1 MAFLSIRLVATAAAK
16 SANANLANNV
26 RKCAIPLTS
35 SALDRQIGSVA
46 RFSSVVYRP
55 QKHYELQQRQQHTQA
70 ALLNEAMN
78 VSDQHINMATPS
90 RDLTIQEISRS
101 LQLYSK
107 DRNPIEKDPKT
118 LRVGNLS
125 KPTVLIFAW
134 LNAKQK
140 HLAKYAKLY
149 TEQGYDVVVTQLTP
163 WQLLWPVK
171 GSQLVAADIV
181 KFLKNNE
188 FKNGLIFHG
197 FSVGGYLWGECLV
210 HIARDLQNYQVVLD
224 RVKGQIWDSA
234 ADITE
239 IPEGVPRALFPR
251 NPTLQ
256 NALRQYMIYHMKAF
270 HEPATSHYI
279 RSSQMFHTN
288 LLRCPALF
296 LCSKTDPVG
305 TELANGR
312 VRDNWEINGVKCTFK
327 CWDRSPHVGHFQKH
341 PEEYVELVFNHV
353 RQLELTGQKQ
363 QQQQP
368 LRAKL

>member
-1 MAFLSIRLVATAAAK
+1 MAFLTTRLVATTT
-16 SANANLANNV
+16 V
-26 RKCAIPLTS
+26 KCVNQNFASNIKAICKPTTMEW
-35 SALDRQIGSVA
+35 QIGSAA
-46 RFSSVVYRP
+46 RMSSMVTTHEHFESRSP
-55 QKHYELQQRQQHTQA
+55 ILLSA
-70 ALLNEAMN
+70 AT
-78 VSDQHINMATPS
+78 VPDQHVNMAVG
-90 RDLTIQEISRS
+90 RGYTIQEISRS
-101 LQLYSK
+101 LQFFSK
-107 DRNPIEKDPKT
+107 EKRDVVNDPNT
-118 LRVGNLS
+118 LQLRSGFD
-125 KPTVLIFAW
+125 KPAVLIFSW

-140 HLAKYAKLY
+140 HLSKYAKLY
-149 TEQGYDVVVTQLTP
+149 NEQGFEVIVAQLTP
-163 WQLLWPVK
+163 WQLLWPMK
-171 GSQLVAADIV
+171 GSQIVAADIV

-210 HIARDLQNYQVVLD
+210 RIARDLQNYQVVLD

-256 NALRQYMIYHMKAF
+256 NALRKYMIYHMKAF

-296 LCSKTDPVG
+296 LVSKTDPVG
-305 TELANGR
+305 TEVANGR
-312 VRDNWEINGVKCTFK
+312 VRDSWESNGVKCTFK

-341 PEEYVELVFNHV
+341 PEEYIEQVFAHLRQIELGGH
-353 RQLELTGQKQ
+353 KQ
-363 QQQQP
+363 A

>member
-1 MAFLSIRLVATAAAK
+1 MAFLSVRLVATAVVK
-16 SANANLANNV
+16 SANPNIANNIL
-26 RKCAIPLTS
+26 KCSLTS
-35 SALDRQIGSVA
+35 LDQQIGSVA
-46 RFSSVVYRP
+46 RFSALASP
-55 QKHYELQQRQQHTQA
+55 PHKQYELRNQIGLSATTVPNQH
-70 ALLNEAMN
+70 
-78 VSDQHINMATPS
+78 VNMTVPS
-90 RDLTIQEISRS
+90 RGLAIQEISRS
-101 LQLYSK
+101 LQLYTK
-107 DRNPIEKDPKT
+107 ERRNVDKDPKT
-118 LRVGNLS
+118 LQLKAGCD

-140 HLAKYAKLY
+140 HIAKYAKLY
-149 TEQGYDVVVTQLTP
+149 TEQGFEVVVAQLTP
-163 WQLLWPVK
+163 WQMLWPMK

-188 FKNGLIFHG
+188 FRNGLIFHG

-256 NALRQYMIYHMKAF
+256 NALRKYMIYHMKAF

-288 LLRCPALF
+288 LLKCNALF
-296 LCSKTDPVG
+296 LVSKTDPVG

-312 VRDNWEINGVKCTFK
+312 VRDSWESNGVKCTFK

-341 PEEYVELVFNHV
+341 TEEYIELVFSHL
-353 RQLELTGQKQ
+353 RQLDLVGNKQ
-363 QQQQP
+363 M

>member
-1 MAFLSIRLVATAAAK
+1 MAFLSIRLVATAAVK
-16 SANANLANNV
+16 SANANLANSIK
-26 RKCAIPLTS
+26 KCALT

-46 RFSSVVYRP
+46 RFSSVVYPP
-55 QKHYELQQRQQHTQA
+55 QQMHYDLQQPQHLHHPT
-70 ALLNEAMN
+70 ALLNDAII
-78 VSDQHINMATPS
+78 SDQHVNMATPS

-107 DRNPIEKDPKT
+107 DRNAIDKDSKT
-118 LRVGNLS
+118 LRVGNIS
-125 KPTVLIFAW
+125 DKPTVLVFAW

-149 TEQGYDVVVTQLTP
+149 TDQGYDVVVAQLTP
-163 WQLLWPVK
+163 WQLLWPMK
-171 GSQLVAADIV
+171 GSQLVAHDIV

-210 HIARDLQNYQVVLD
+210 HIARDLKNYQIVLD
-224 RVKGQIWDSA
+224 RVRGQIWDSA

-239 IPEGVPRALFPR
+239 IPEGVPRALFPQ

-256 NALRQYMIYHMKAF
+256 NALRKYMLYHMKAF

-296 LCSKTDPVG
+296 LVSKTDPVG
-305 TELANGR
+305 TEVANGR
-312 VRDNWEINGVKCTFK
+312 VRDSWESNGVKCTFH
-327 CWDRSPHVGHFQKH
+327 CWDRSPHVGHYQKH
-341 PEEYVELVFNHV
+341 PEEYVELVFGHL
-353 RQLELTGQKQ
+353 RGLQLAGKKQ
-363 QQQQP
+363 T

>member
-1 MAFLSIRLVATAAAK
+1 MAFLSVRLAAQ
-16 SANANLANNV
+16 SASSTGLRMLA
-26 RKCAIPLTS
+26 LTS
-35 SALDRQIGSVA
+35 LDQQVGSVA
-46 RFSSVVYRP
+46 RFSALATPHQKPHALRNQILSGVGSVS
-55 QKHYELQQRQQHTQA
+55 
-70 ALLNEAMN
+70 N
-78 VSDQHINMATPS
+78 QHINMTIPS
-90 RDLTIQEISRS
+90 RGITIQEISRN
-101 LQLYSK
+101 LQMFNK
-107 DRNPIEKDPKT
+107 ERRNVEKDPNTFQMK
-118 LRVGNLS
+118 VGFD

-149 TEQGYDVVVTQLTP
+149 TEQGFEVIVANLTP
-163 WQLLWPVK
+163 WQLLWPMK
-171 GSQLVAADIV
+171 GSQLVASEIV
-181 KFLKNNE
+181 KLLKNNE

-210 HIARDLQNYQVVLD
+210 RIARDLPNHQIILD
-224 RVKGQIWDSA
+224 RVKGQVWDSA

-239 IPEGVPRALFPR
+239 IPEGVPRALFPK

-256 NALRQYMIYHMKAF
+256 GALRKYMLYHMKAF

-296 LCSKTDPVG
+296 LTSKTDPVG

-312 VRDNWEINGVKCTFK
+312 VRDSWESSGVKCTFK

-341 PEEYVELVFNHV
+341 TAEYIELLFAHL
-353 RQLELTGQKQ
+353 RPLELGGTGLQ
-363 QQQQP
+363 QTETQ

>member
-1 MAFLSIRLVATAAAK
+1 MAFLSIRLVATAAVK

-26 RKCAIPLTS
+26 RKCAIPFTS
-35 SALDRQIGSVA
+35 AALERQIGSVA
-46 RFSSVVYRP
+46 RFSSVVYQPR
-55 QKHYELQQRQQHTQA
+55 ELQQRQQHTQA
-70 ALLNEAMN
+70 ALLNDVI
-78 VSDQHINMATPS
+78 VSEQHINMAAPS

-118 LRVGNLS
+118 LRVGNLT
-125 KPTVLIFAW
+125 KPTVLVFAW

-210 HIARDLQNYQVVLD
+210 HILRDLQNYQVVLD

-256 NALRQYMIYHMKAF
+256 NALRKYMIYHMKAF

-341 PEEYVELVFNHV
+341 PQEYVELVFNHI
-353 RQLELTGQKQ
+353 RQLALTGQN

>member
-1 MAFLSIRLVATAAAK
+1 MAFLSVRLVATAAVK
-16 SANANLANNV
+16 SANAPLSNNV
-26 RKCAIPLTS
+26 RKCILS
-35 SALDRQIGSVA
+35 SSKALDRQIGSVA
-46 RFSSVVYRP
+46 RYSSVVCP
-55 QKHYELQQRQQHTQA
+55 PKKPFEPQQRRQHTQA
-70 ALLNEAMN
+70 AAILNAAI
-78 VSDQHINMATPS
+78 VSDQHVNMATPRS
-90 RDLTIQEISRS
+90 DLTIQEISRS
-101 LQLYSK
+101 LQVFSK
-107 DRNPIEKDPKT
+107 DRTTIEKDPKT
-118 LRVGNLS
+118 LRVGNFS
-125 KPTVLIFAW
+125 NKPVVLIFAW

-140 HLAKYAKLY
+140 HLIKYAELY

-163 WQLLWPVK
+163 WQLLWPMK

-210 HIARDLQNYQVVLD
+210 HILRDLPTYQVVLD

-239 IPEGVPRALFPR
+239 IPEGVPRAMFPR

-256 NALRQYMIYHMKAF
+256 NALRKYMIYHMKAF

-288 LLRCPALF
+288 QLRCPALF
-296 LCSKTDPVG
+296 LVSKTDPVG
-305 TELANGR
+305 TELANSR
-312 VRDNWEINGVKCTFK
+312 VRDNWENNGVKCTFK
-327 CWDRSPHVGHFQKH
+327 VWDRSPHVGHFRKH
-341 PEEYVELVFNHV
+341 PEEYTELVFNHI
-353 RQLELTGQKQ
+353 RQLELSGQK
-363 QQQQP
+363 QP